1 MLSVGTGR
9 RRGGIN
15 LSAEK
20 VYLAWQ
26 VGIIASSICLYGCL
40 GFNAT
45 HSVFLS
51 YVQRMHPLITSFFWA
66 LIEEKETEGFLFT
79 GGNSLVTW
87 ARCWTTQSPK
97 TSDQNCSDPILVSVE
112 ENTTSYGPVC
122 AMHFVHPCWFIS
134 LSKLELQFCGTSG
147 HLYPRRLPKPKLLL
161 CLSSVWVC
169 LACVWARLLF
179 SNSLSHQNLGVGVKW
194 GQNGSVHSRN
204 TSQ

>member
-1 MLSVGTGR
+1 MASWDQREATSEKWAVSLEQFCAMLSVGTGR

-51 YVQRMHPLITSFFWA
+51 YVQRMHPLITRFFWA

-79 GGNSLVTW
+79 GGNSLVT
-87 ARCWTTQSPK
+87 
-97 TSDQNCSDPILVSVE
+97 
-112 ENTTSYGPVC
+112 
-122 AMHFVHPCWFIS
+122 
-134 LSKLELQFCGTSG
+134 
-147 HLYPRRLPKPKLLL
+147 
-161 CLSSVWVC
+161 
-169 LACVWARLLF
+169 
-179 SNSLSHQNLGVGVKW
+179 
-194 GQNGSVHSRN
+194 
-204 TSQ
+204 